1 MFDIDASFPEMINNS
16 VTKIYVVE
24 LCVINPLLWFIMK
37 KLRISQTITKR
48 DSDSVERYLNDITKI
63 ELLSLEEEVFL
74 NNKICLGDQAALN
87 KLIGSNLRFVVS
99 VAKKYQDNGMVLS
112 DLISEG
118 NLGLIKAAERFD
130 HTKGF
135 KFISYAV
142 WWIRQ
147 MITLAIAEQKR
158 TVRLPGN
165 QISGIL
171 KINKAILSLEQEL
184 EREPTCLEIA
194 EFVSLPEEK
203 VREYMMS
210 NQYSYSL
217 DMVKNHDSGLSLLEI
232 VRDNEIPASDA
243 NLLYDSL
250 LLDLRKALHVLPFRE
265 QEIIML
271 FYGLYGYPQTS
282 LEDMVPVVKL
292 SKERIRQLKDQ
303 AHRTLKMAW
312 KGSRLADYF
321 NDLK

>member
-1 MFDIDASFPEMINNS
+1 
-16 VTKIYVVE
+16 
-24 LCVINPLLWFIMK
+24 MK
-37 KLRISQTITKR
+37 KLRISQMITKR
-48 DSDSVERYLNDITKI
+48 EADSVQRYLGDITKT
-63 ELLSLEEEVFL
+63 ELLSPEEEAFL
-74 NNKICLGDQAALN
+74 NSQICLGDQDALN
-87 KLIGSNLRFVVS
+87 KLIVCNLRFVVS
-99 VAKKYQDNGMVLS
+99 VAKKYQDNGMILS

-165 QISGIL
+165 QISGML
-171 KINKAILSLEQEL
+171 KINRAILSLEQEL
-184 EREPTCLEIA
+184 EREPTYLEIA

-203 VREYMMS
+203 VKEYVVN
-210 NQYSYSL
+210 NQHGYSL
-217 DMVKNHDSGLSLLEI
+217 DMVKNPDSGLTLMDTI
-232 VRDNEIPASDA
+232 TNDEIPASDA
-243 NLLYDSL
+243 NLNYDSL
-250 LLDLRKALHVLPFRE
+250 LIDLRKALCVLSERE
-265 QEIIML
+265 QKIIML
-271 FYGLYGYPQTS
+271 FYGLYGYPQSS
-282 LEDMVPVVKL
+282 LEEMVPLLNL

-303 AHRTLKMAW
+303 AHKTLKIAW
-312 KGSRLADYF
+312 KGSDLADYF

>member
-1 MFDIDASFPEMINNS
+1 
-16 VTKIYVVE
+16 
-24 LCVINPLLWFIMK
+24 MK
-37 KLRISQTITKR
+37 KLTISQSITKR
-48 DSDSVERYLNDITKI
+48 DSDSVERYLSDITKI
-63 ELLSLEEEVFL
+63 GLLSQEEEVLL
-74 NNKICLGDQAALN
+74 NRRICLGDQAALN
-87 KLIGSNLRFVVS
+87 QLIGSNLRFVVS
-99 VAKKYQDNGMVLS
+99 VAKKYQDNGMILS

-147 MITLAIAEQKR
+147 MISLAIAEQKR

-165 QISGIL
+165 QILGIL
-171 KINKAILSLEQEL
+171 KVNRAVLSLEQEL
-184 EREPTCLEIA
+184 EREPTYPEIA
-194 EFVSLPEEK
+194 EFISLSEKK
-203 VREYMMS
+203 VREYVIN

-217 DMVKNHDSGLSLLEI
+217 DLVKDHDSGLTLLDT
-232 VRDNEIPASDA
+232 VTNEEVPASDA
-243 NLLYDSL
+243 SLVYDSL
-250 LLDLRKALHVLPFRE
+250 LLDLRKALLVLSARE
-265 QEIIML
+265 QKIIML
-271 FYGLYGYPQTS
+271 FYGLYGHPQTS
-282 LEDMVPVVKL
+282 LEDMVPLLKL

-303 AHRTLKMAW
+303 AHRTLKRTW

>member
-1 MFDIDASFPEMINNS
+1 
-16 VTKIYVVE
+16 
-24 LCVINPLLWFIMK
+24 MK
-37 KLRISQTITKR
+37 KLRISRTLTRR
-48 DSDSVERYLNDITKI
+48 DSDAVERYLNDIAKI
-63 ELLSLEEEVFL
+63 KLLNSEEESFL
-74 NNKICLGDQAALN
+74 SHQVYLGDQAALHR
-87 KLIGSNLRFVVS
+87 LIGSNLRFVVS
-99 VAKKYQDNGMVLS
+99 VAKKYQDNGMILS

-147 MITLAIAEQKR
+147 MITLAIVEQKR
-158 TVRLPGN
+158 TIRLPGN
-165 QISGIL
+165 QVNGIV

-184 EREPTCLEIA
+184 EREPTYLEIA
-194 EFVSLPEEK
+194 EFVCLPEEK
-203 VREYMMS
+203 VKEYVIS
-210 NQYSYSL
+210 NQHSYSL
-217 DMVKNHDSGLSLLEI
+217 DMVKNQDSGRTLMET
-232 VRDNEIPASDA
+232 VTNNEIPASDA
-243 NLLYDSL
+243 NLIYDSL
-250 LLDLRKALHVLPFRE
+250 LLDLRKALLVLPERE
-265 QEIIML
+265 QKIIML
-271 FYGLYGYPQTS
+271 FYGLYGHPQTS
-282 LEDMVPVVKL
+282 LEDMVPLLKL